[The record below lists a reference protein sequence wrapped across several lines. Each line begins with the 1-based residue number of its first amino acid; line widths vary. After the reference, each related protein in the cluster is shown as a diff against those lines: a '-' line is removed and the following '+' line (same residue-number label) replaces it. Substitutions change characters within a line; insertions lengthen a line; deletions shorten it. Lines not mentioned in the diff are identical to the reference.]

1 MPSSSLPPQTSDP
14 PLPQVERCPCL
25 LKQAVADKGRFLPD
39 FSCDR
44 DGNTECDYHFGAIH
58 CVRTA
63 LPK

>member
-1 MPSSSLPPQTSDP
+1 M
-14 PLPQVERCPCL
+14 ERCPCL